1 MVPLPIAHYKITS
14 KIGEGGMGEVY
25 RATDAKLGR
34 DVAIKVIP
42 DAFARDADR
51 MTRFAREAQILALL
65 NHPNI
70 AAIYGLEDRA
80 LVMELVEGPTLA
92 ERIAQGPIPLEE
104 ALPIVRQIAEALE
117 YAHERGIIHR
127 DLKPA
132 NIKLTGPASGHPGQ
146 VKILDFGLA
155 KAMTSEAISGDPEA
169 SPTLTLRA
177 TMAGVIM
184 GTAAYMSPEQARGK
198 PVDRRADIWAFGVV
212 LVEMLTGHSMYSGET
227 VSETLAA
234 VMMTE
239 PDVGSLPALPA
250 GVRTLIRRC
259 LTKDPRRRLRDI
271 GEARIALDERELAM
285 AEPAAAPASP
295 AQSRRGALA
304 WIVAAVLGLALV
316 SLAAVH
322 LREKPAE
329 LPVVRVA
336 LEPPEKTVFSPYGN
350 SSSPAL
356 VSPDGRRI
364 VFSATPADGKFQL
377 WVRALDALAAQPLPG
392 TEGGVPV
399 FWSPDSRSIGF
410 SADDKLKK
418 IDAAGGPPLTLAG
431 APAVRGGAWS
441 REGVILFAPT
451 ATSPLMRVAA
461 AGGAA
466 TPATKF
472 APGEDTHRFPWFLPD
487 GRHFLF
493 EAGISSGREHATI
506 RIGSLDSPESKV
518 LLEADSNAIY
528 AQGYVLFL
536 RETTLMAQPFDAQ
549 RLALTGEA
557 APLAEQ
563 VQHLFTIL
571 SNQYG
576 LFSASETG
584 LLAYQ
589 AGAESLNLRLT
600 WLDRNGKRLATAGDA
615 ANLGRMQLSPDQ
627 KSAAVA
633 VTEANNT
640 DIWIYDLVR
649 GLRTRF
655 TFDPAVERE
664 AVWSPNGR
672 TIVFSSNRKGHFDLY
687 RKASDGTGAEEL
699 LYSDGLDKYP
709 TSWSPDGKF
718 LLYTASGDHKTGQDI
733 WVLPLAAGVKPFP
746 LLQTPF
752 SELHAQFSPDGRWV
766 AYQSNESGRS
776 EIYVIPFSPEGGA
789 PGGKRQVSTAG
800 GVLVRWRQDGKQLFY
815 IAPDHKLMAAEVGA
829 KGGSFEAGQVT
840 ALFGGLLT
848 GQGFLYDVADGG
860 QRFLAVLPPEQSP
873 ATKPLIV
880 VQNWTAGLKR

>member
-25 RATDAKLGR
+25 RATDLKLGR

-42 DAFARDADR
+42 DAFACDAGR
-51 MTRFAREAQILALL
+51 MARFAREAQVLAAL

-80 LVMELVEGPTLA
+80 LVMELVEGLTLA
-92 ERIAQGPIPLEE
+92 ERIEQGPIPLEE
-104 ALPIVRQIAEALE
+104 AMPIARQIAEALE

-132 NIKLTGPASGHPGQ
+132 NIKLTPAGQ

-155 KAMTSEAISGDPEA
+155 KALASESTSGDPEA
-169 SPTLTLRA
+169 SPTLTMRA
-177 TMAGVIM
+177 NAAGVVI
-184 GTAAYMSPEQARGK
+184 GTAAYMSPEQAKGK
-198 PVDRRADIWAFGVV
+198 SVDRRADIWAFGVV
-212 LVEMLTGHSMYSGET
+212 LVEMLTGRSMYHGET

-239 PDVGSLPALPA
+239 PDVGSLPVLPA

-271 GEARIALDERELAM
+271 GEARIALDESELAM
-285 AEPAAAPASP
+285 TEHGAVPVPP
-295 AQSRRGALA
+295 AQSRRSALGWMA
-304 WIVAAVLGLALV
+304 AAVLGLALV
-316 SLAAVH
+316 SLAVVH
-322 LREKPAE
+322 FREKPAE

-336 LEPPEKTVFSPYGN
+336 LEPPEKTVFTPLAN
-350 SSSPAL
+350 SSSSAL

-364 VFSATPADGKFQL
+364 VFSATPAGGKSQL

-392 TEGGVPV
+392 TEGGIPA
-399 FWSPDSRSIGF
+399 FWSPDSRFIGF

-431 APAVRGGAWS
+431 APALRGGAWS
-441 REGVILFAPT
+441 REGVILFATT

-493 EAGISSGREHATI
+493 EAGTSSGREHAAV
-506 RIGSLDSPESKV
+506 RIGSLDSLESKV
-518 LLEADSNAIY
+518 LLDTDSNAIY

-557 APLAEQ
+557 VPLAEQ
-563 VQHLFTIL
+563 VQHWFTIL

-664 AVWSPNGR
+664 AVWSPDGR
-672 TIVFSSNRKGHFDLY
+672 TIVFSSNRKSHFDLY

-699 LYSDGLDKYP
+699 ICSDGLDKFP

-718 LLYTASGDHKTGQDI
+718 LLYTAAGDHKTGQDI

-752 SELHAQFSPDGRWV
+752 NESNAQFSPDGRWV